1 MRKNLF
7 LAFLFVFV
15 CSLIFFE
22 GKSLKHGTTANPYV
36 INYEI
41 SKSLLKR
48 YLKNPALENSE
59 TVSDPS
65 RDALTGGNSENI
77 VGNLKQ
83 IQEFDFSVNYRDL
96 IDAWIIYSALSL

>member
-7 LAFLFVFV
+7 LVFLFVFV
-15 CSLIFFE
+15 CSLIFFD
-22 GKSLKHGTTANPYV
+22 GKSLKQGTTANPYV

-59 TVSDPS
+59 TVPVPS
-65 RDALTGGNSENI
+65 RDVLTDGESEKNKESLEQ
-77 VGNLKQ
+77 V
-83 IQEFDFSVNYRDL
+83 QEKDFSDKYGDL
-96 IDAWIIYSALSL
+96 IDSWIIYSALSM